1 MAMCRPPRAGRG
13 TPKPKKGFYVGTIRW
28 YSKAKG
34 HGFIAPAA
42 PEEQTSVP
50 RGVLGLPSRC
60 PPAAHSLATEVS
72 AQAPLRASRQCAH
85 AHARWGAQWV

>member
-1 MAMCRPPRAGRG
+1 MAMRRPPRAGRG

-42 PEEQTSVP
+42 AEEQTSVP

-60 PPAAHSLATEVS
+60 PPAAHSQPPMRARARSMGRAVGLNCSV
-72 AQAPLRASRQCAH
+72 LRLRT
-85 AHARWGAQWV
+85 WI